1 MLKKLQNKWKV
12 SAGKLV
18 LVIATFAIGGSL
30 CGYIG
35 RKLIGFTS
43 FDNGILWVIIYVLL
57 VTLLWPICV
66 ILVSI
71 PLGQFVFFKKYI
83 KNIFAR
89 ISSKP
94 KKLNGVKE
102 KNINTL

>member
-1 MLKKLQNKWKV
+1 MFKKLQNKWKV

-35 RKLIGFTS
+35 RKLMGFS
-43 FDNGILWVIIYVLL
+43 SLDKGILWVIVYVLL
-57 VTLLWPICV
+57 ITLLWPICV

-71 PLGQFVFFKKYI
+71 PLGQFVFFKNYI

-89 ISSKP
+89 ISNKP
-94 KKLNGVKE
+94 KGINGVKE